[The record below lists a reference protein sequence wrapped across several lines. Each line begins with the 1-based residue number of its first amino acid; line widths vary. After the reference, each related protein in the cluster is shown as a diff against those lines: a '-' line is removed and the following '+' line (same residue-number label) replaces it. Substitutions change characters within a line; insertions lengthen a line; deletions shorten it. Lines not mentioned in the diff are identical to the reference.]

1 MIFSRV
7 LPAVIFSAS
16 LLLSPALPAQRT
28 NCDEGNGLL
37 DSAEPKDISSDAIIK
52 KFAAN
57 EASLKST
64 FLSYSFS
71 LDMTVQTLDANSV
84 TGEVR
89 RRADITHDAKG
100 KRSERVS
107 FQTVSTLQGVSLSVE
122 DYDDADVAGLG
133 LITPDSLNEYYI
145 RYLGHQSVD
154 QLSTYSFEVA
164 PKKLN
169 KKGLFQ
175 GRVWV
180 DDQDFTI
187 VKTCGKVMRT
197 DSVATRSNARQ
208 PLNVTPTFAIYREQ
222 IDGKFWFP
230 TYMRAEDY
238 LEFRRGGVAIRET
251 VKHLNYKKPS

>member
-1 MIFSRV
+1 VIFSRV
-7 LPAVIFSAS
+7 LLIVIFSAS
-16 LLLSPALPAQRT
+16 LLLSPAAFAQRT
-28 NCDEGNGLL
+28 NCDEGNGLI
-37 DSAEPKDISSDAIIK
+37 DTAEPKDITTDAITK

-57 EASLKST
+57 EAALKSA
-64 FLSYSFS
+64 FLGYSFS
-71 LDMTVQTLDANSV
+71 IDMTVQTLDANSV

-89 RRADITHDAKG
+89 RRADITHDSKG

-107 FQTVSTLQGVSLSVE
+107 FQTVSTLQGINLSVE
-122 DYDDADVAGLG
+122 DYDDADMAGLG
-133 LITPDSLNEYYI
+133 FITPDTLNDYYV

-154 QLSTYSFEVA
+154 QLNTYSFEVA

-197 DSVATRSNARQ
+197 DSVQTRNARQ
-208 PLNVTPTFAIYREQ
+208 PLNVAPTFAIYREQ
-222 IDGKFWFP
+222 IDGKYWFP

-238 LEFRRGGVAIRET
+238 LEFRRAGIAIRET

>member
-1 MIFSRV
+1 VIFSRLLAAIV
-7 LPAVIFSAS
+7 LSAS
-16 LLLSPALPAQRT
+16 LLLSPALHAQRT
-28 NCDEGNGLL
+28 NCDEGNGLI
-37 DSAEPKDISSDAIIK
+37 DTAEPKDTSSDAIAK

-57 EASLKST
+57 EAALKSV

-71 LDMTVQTLDANSV
+71 IDMTVQTLDANSI

-89 RRADITHDAKG
+89 RRADIAHDAKG

-107 FQTVSTLQGVSLSVE
+107 FQTVSTLRGVNLSSE
-122 DYDDADVAGLG
+122 DYDDADMAGLG
-133 LITPDSLNEYYI
+133 FITPDTLDEYYV
-145 RYLGHQSVD
+145 RYLGHQTVD
-154 QLSTYSFEVA
+154 QLATFSFEVA

-180 DDQDFTI
+180 DDQEYTI
-187 VKTCGKVMRT
+187 VKTCGKVIRT
-197 DSVATRSNARQ
+197 DSVPARNSRQ
-208 PLNVTPTFAIYREQ
+208 PLNVAPTFAIYREQ
-222 IDGKFWFP
+222 IDGKYWFP

-238 LEFRRGGVAIRET
+238 LEFLRGGVAIRET